1 MKNIKNNPTFHQ
13 KTFIKGTKKK
23 TITKG
28 TDKYMHEEKDFFHR
42 LALSENLLTNASSQ
56 QYKEQL
62 DGDKMMSDLREGK
75 CDEANQHVKQ

>member
-1 MKNIKNNPTFHQ
+1 
-13 KTFIKGTKKK
+13 
-23 TITKG
+23 
-28 TDKYMHEEKDFFHR
+28 MHEEKDFFHR